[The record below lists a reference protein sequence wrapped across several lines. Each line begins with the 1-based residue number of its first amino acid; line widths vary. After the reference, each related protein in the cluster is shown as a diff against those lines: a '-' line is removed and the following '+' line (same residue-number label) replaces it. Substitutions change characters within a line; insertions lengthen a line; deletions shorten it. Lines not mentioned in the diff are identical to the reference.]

1 VVDQMMATEVPEAV
15 DILRRA
21 MQGVLSTEPRA
32 PRRARAGISG
42 D

>member
-1 VVDQMMATEVPEAV
+1 MMAAEVPEAI
-15 DILRRA
+15 DMLRRG

-32 PRRARAGISG
+32 SRAGRASALG